1 MPAVLAAAA
10 LCVGGAVISA
20 FALSSHGAVPDSAA
34 SVIPATIK
42 ASVPKPAVDR
52 HAKTL
57 KRSVPVR
64 IRVPAIGVNAPVTQL
79 GLNADG
85 TVQVPPL
92 SVHNLTGWYKYGV
105 TPGQRGASVILGH
118 VDSVTGLS
126 VFFKLKD
133 LHKGEKIY
141 VLLADGQIATFVIDG
156 LQKAAKTTFPT
167 NAVYGKLKYPGLRLV
182 TCGGDFDPA
191 TGHYLDNIIVY
202 AHLTASDGSSQG
214 GLGGRLPPGK
224 NRSLRTA
231 SRAAWVRSC
240 TPNLASTELT
250 CALTV
255 FSETCRARAISRF
268 DLPLA
273 ISASTSRSRTV
284 SDSSRPGPPGPSPAV
299 RISGPAADA
308 DSSTLP
314 SCTAWMPRTSA
325 SGSMSL

>member
-1 MPAVLAAAA
+1 MPAVLVAAA

-34 SVIPATIK
+34 SVIPASIK
-42 ASVPKPAVDR
+42 PTVPKQTADR

-64 IRVPAIGVNAPVTQL
+64 IRIPAIGVNAPVTQV

-92 SVHNLTGWYKYGV
+92 SAHNLTGWYKYGV

-133 LHKGEKIY
+133 LRKGEKIY
-141 VLLADGQIATFVIDG
+141 VTLADGQVATFVIDG

-167 NAVYGKLKYPGLRLV
+167 SAVYGKLKYPGLRLV

-202 AHLTASDGSSQG
+202 AHLAAG
-214 GLGGRLPPGK
+214 GG
-224 NRSLRTA
+224 NDSSLRTA

-240 TPNLASTELT
+240 TPNLASTALT

-255 FSETCRARAISRF
+255 FSETCRARPISRF

-284 SDSSRPGPPGPSPAV
+284 SDSSRPGSPGPPRAA
-299 RISGPAADA
+299 RISDPAADG
-308 DSSTLP
+308 DSSTFP